1 MPAFGPGTGAFSI
14 GASQNS
20 FLDNADYNDADFDES
35 TAATQAALLDV
46 LRDASEAA
54 AEISRHILSE
64 DVSPVAPLSI
74 MEGPRSRVAAA
85 RPRPD
90 RRWTCGNHGSNIG
103 HLSEHAVDHS
113 RELQPGFVAMPLV
126 GELLRMIPTLP
137 SFDGIPY
144 IPGISPPLE
153 TLISGDR
160 TPELP
165 RAPPSVHARRASA
178 PPAASIAARE
188 ADDDPE
194 FWDRHFAG
202 LPSLLAVGAA

>member
-20 FLDNADYNDADFDES
+20 FLDDADYNDADFDES

-64 DVSPVAPLSI
+64 DASPAPLSI
-74 MEGPRSRVAAA
+74 MEGPRSRAAAA
-85 RPRPD
+85 RSRPD
-90 RRWTCGNHGSNIG
+90 RRWTCGDHVSCNIG
-103 HLSEHAVDHS
+103 HLSAQPSVDA
-113 RELQPGFVAMPLV
+113 LPLV
-126 GELLRMIPTLP
+126 CELLRMIPTLP

-144 IPGISPPLE
+144 IPGISPPVE
-153 TLISGDR
+153 PLISGNR
-160 TPELP
+160 TPIELP
-165 RAPPSVHARRASA
+165 RAPPSSVHARRASA
-178 PPAASIAARE
+178 PPASSTAAKE

-194 FWDRHFAG
+194 FWDRHFAAS
-202 LPSLLAVGAA
+202 LPSLLTVGAA